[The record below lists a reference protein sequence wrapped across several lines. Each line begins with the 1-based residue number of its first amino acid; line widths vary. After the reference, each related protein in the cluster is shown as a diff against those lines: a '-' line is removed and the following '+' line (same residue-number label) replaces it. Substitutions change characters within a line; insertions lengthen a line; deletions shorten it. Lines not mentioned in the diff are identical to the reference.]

1 MFGRIA
7 SSLTSTISPFWR
19 ELKVFVSSLVSVLTR
34 HNISV
39 TAHRIYV
46 DFFSDNNLRAK
57 KSSIIKRFH
66 ANKDGGFVD
75 KFPNIDTI
83 YLVKYALVPIK
94 CHCHWQ
100 FVEIVIFQQQLCFWN
115 TNSRCTGRPL
125 LLLQYKYYQYYD
137 TTHKWTCTVTVAMR
151 RI

>member
-1 MFGRIA
+1 MTSPLKIEGTPFCVWENCKFTHVDDFTI
-7 SSLTSTISPFWR
+7 LTQ
-19 ELKVFVSSLVSVLTR
+19 LKVFVSSLVSVLTR

-39 TAHRIYV
+39 TAHRIYNV

-57 KSSIIKRFH
+57 KSSIIKRVH

-94 CHCHWQ
+94 CHCH
-100 FVEIVIFQQQLCFWN
+100 
-115 TNSRCTGRPL
+115 
-125 LLLQYKYYQYYD
+125 
-137 TTHKWTCTVTVAMR
+137 
-151 RI
+151 